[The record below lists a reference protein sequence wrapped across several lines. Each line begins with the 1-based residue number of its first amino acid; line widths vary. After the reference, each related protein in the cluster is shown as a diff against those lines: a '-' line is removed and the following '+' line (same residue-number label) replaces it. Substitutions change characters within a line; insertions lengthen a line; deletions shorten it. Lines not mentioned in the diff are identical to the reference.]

1 VPISLTFERRRM
13 ANHCGAAGP
22 GSLSV
27 KPVEQERADFRNE
40 SPASETRSK
49 LSEHAAR
56 LARTQPTPKEE
67 TVEFSTDRRSAI
79 AAIGAGLVMSGLV
92 ETAHAAGESTAGENL
107 REFSKHLAAI
117 PRRRDYKAVPM
128 IADKRDLWDAVA
140 LDAVM
145 AYNGGPKHVWDHT
158 DIAGAWL
165 NGMRNTLN
173 AQVYSFNEPNFL
185 CVSGTHG
192 RAHLALYDQ
201 STWDKYQLAKIA
213 GGNISSNTFIV
224 MPAMAS
230 NDPADIQ
237 SADGPFSPKGNNVAI
252 LQRRGVVFLAC
263 HNAIWELANRLV
275 TSGQNPDHL
284 SIDALT
290 AELTN
295 HLIPNVVLTPG
306 VVPTMV
312 NLARAGFVY
321 TR

>member
-1 VPISLTFERRRM
+1 VRR
-13 ANHCGAAGP
+13 P
-22 GSLSV
+22 
-27 KPVEQERADFRNE
+27 QF
-40 SPASETRSK
+40 T
-49 LSEHAAR
+49 AR
-56 LARTQPTPKEE
+56 KKEE
-67 TVEFSTDRRSAI
+67 TVEFSTDRRI
-79 AAIGAGLVMSGLV
+79 ALATIGAGLAMSGLA
-92 ETAHAAGESTAGENL
+92 ETAQAAGESAAGSNL
-107 REFSKHLAAI
+107 HEFTEHLAAI
-117 PRRRDYKAVPM
+117 PRRRDYKTVPM
-128 IADKRDLWDAVA
+128 ITDRRDLWDAAA

-158 DIAGAWL
+158 DITGAWL

-192 RAHLALYDQ
+192 PAHLALYDQ
-201 STWDKYQLAKIA
+201 SIWDKYQLAKIA

-224 MPAMAS
+224 VPAAAS
-230 NDPADIQ
+230 NNGDIQ
-237 SADGPFSPKGNNVAI
+237 SVDGLFSPKGNNIAV

-275 TSGQNPDHL
+275 ASGQNPDHL
-284 SIDALT
+284 SIDSLT

-295 HLIPNVVLTPG
+295 HLIPEVVLTPG